1 MQEFIIFT
9 VSEGQD
15 SMLIILLL
23 FLFSLFLCCFVPVP
37 LKPSSYSK
45 VAPLSDTNNGTTSN
59 LPGIQMQLH
68 CVLRIHGK
76 RDSISQDIIGI
87 NHETGC
93 SGWCI
98 TLPLSPMTETFLH
111 TCVCVCVCVYERERE
126 RCGNLW
132 RANPRVIT

>member
-1 MQEFIIFT
+1 MNCLLWQNGLEPWKATVANLESLIWSRTGTQRETRHLTFSTTKKKHFIMQEFIIFT

-76 RDSISQDIIGI
+76 RDSIS
-87 NHETGC
+87 
-93 SGWCI
+93 
-98 TLPLSPMTETFLH
+98 
-111 TCVCVCVCVYERERE
+111 
-126 RCGNLW
+126 
-132 RANPRVIT
+132 

>member
-1 MQEFIIFT
+1 MNCLLWQNGLEPWKATVANLESLIWSQTGTQRETRHLTFSTTKKKHFIMQEFIIFT

-76 RDSISQDIIGI
+76 RDSIS
-87 NHETGC
+87 
-93 SGWCI
+93 
-98 TLPLSPMTETFLH
+98 
-111 TCVCVCVCVYERERE
+111 
-126 RCGNLW
+126 
-132 RANPRVIT
+132 